1 MRIACVTTSQIPSS
15 TANSIQV
22 MKVCQA
28 LAQLGHEV
36 RLWTPGTRQTP
47 WKDLAVHYGL
57 YKPFDVEWVRSLPAL
72 KRYDFAYKAWLRV
85 RKWQPHLVYTW
96 LPQIGVLAL
105 AGGYPVVLE
114 LHDRPTGKVGPRLLR
129 WMVLAHGQKRFAII
143 TQALYAVLRDEFDLR
158 FPPDSVVI
166 APNGVDLERYR
177 YSLTPEEARRELDL
191 PEKFTVVY
199 SGHFYPGRG
208 MGLLVELA
216 RRFPE
221 VQFLWVGGR
230 PEAVA
235 HWREQIAEA
244 GIDNIRLTGF
254 VENQRL
260 PLFQA
265 AGEVLLMP
273 YEKSV
278 SGSSG
283 GNSAD
288 ICSPMKMFEYLA
300 SGRAIITSDLPVL
313 HEVLN
318 EEIAVFCPPEDIE
331 AWDRALRYLIHHPEE
346 CRKRGETARTH
357 AARYTWLAREQRV
370 LEGWL
375 PDTLVTGG
383 LQEA

>member
-1 MRIACVTTSQIPSS
+1 MKIACVTTSQIPSS

-36 RLWTPGTRQTP
+36 KLWTPGTLQTP

-57 YKPFDVEWVRSLPAL
+57 NKPFDVEWVRSVPRL

-96 LPQIGVLAL
+96 LPQTGVLAL
-105 AGGYPVVLE
+105 ASGFPVVLE
-114 LHDRPTGKVGPRLLR
+114 LHDRPSGKVGPRLLH
-129 WMVLAHGQKRFAII
+129 WMVLARGHKRFSII
-143 TQALYAVLRDEFDLR
+143 THALYTVLQSEFNLR
-158 FPPDSVVI
+158 FSPDSVVI
-166 APNGVDLERYR
+166 APNGVDLERYQH
-177 YSLTPEEARRELDL
+177 SLTPEAARRELGL
-191 PEKFTVVY
+191 PEQFTVVY

-208 MGLLVELA
+208 MGLLLELA
-216 RRFPE
+216 RRFPG

-235 HWREQIAEA
+235 YWKSQIAEA
-244 GIDNIRLTGF
+244 GLGNILLTGF

-260 PLFQA
+260 PLYQA

-300 SGRAIITSDLPVL
+300 SGRALITSDLPVL

-318 EEIAVFCPPEDIE
+318 EEIAVFCPPEDVE
-331 AWDRALRYLIHHPEE
+331 AWDRALRYLIQHPEE
-346 CRKRGETARTH
+346 CRRRGEMAWAH
-357 AARYTWLAREQRV
+357 ATRYTWVAREQKI
-370 LEGWL
+370 LGDWL
-375 PDTLVTGG
+375 QTALTGG
-383 LQEA
+383 LREA